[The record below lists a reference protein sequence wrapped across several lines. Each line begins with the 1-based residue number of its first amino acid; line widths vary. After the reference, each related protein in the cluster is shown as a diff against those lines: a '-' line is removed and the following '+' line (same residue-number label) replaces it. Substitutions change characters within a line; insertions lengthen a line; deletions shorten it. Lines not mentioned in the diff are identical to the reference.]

1 MRRPAMAE
9 SIDRAGRSYSG
20 WLSRWWHRTHGPV
33 GKERPASSGTSSH
46 ASTATEARPKEV
58 TSPEAALI
66 AIYQT
71 DQARISAV
79 GSVTLTMLGAGIT
92 YLVATAP
99 FARSLA
105 EKLAK
110 QFPQSDW
117 VPGTFL
123 ASLPLLLFIIAA
135 YHSLLTLEAIF
146 RTVSARAIEVEL
158 VSTAGL
164 DRKKAR
170 FGAGASD
177 HVLDLRQQP
186 IPFKLA
192 TGIAYG
198 GIILIVAVY
207 AVAMLIMSVHYIHE
221 AVWIPIAIYS
231 ILTVLIAQSWL
242 YGLTKAQ
249 KAQDVAYLNS
259 EKSQALNN

>member
-105 EKLAK
+105 E
-110 QFPQSDW
+110 
-117 VPGTFL
+117 
-123 ASLPLLLFIIAA
+123 
-135 YHSLLTLEAIF
+135 
-146 RTVSARAIEVEL
+146 
-158 VSTAGL
+158 
-164 DRKKAR
+164 
-170 FGAGASD
+170 
-177 HVLDLRQQP
+177 
-186 IPFKLA
+186 
-192 TGIAYG
+192 
-198 GIILIVAVY
+198 
-207 AVAMLIMSVHYIHE
+207 
-221 AVWIPIAIYS
+221 
-231 ILTVLIAQSWL
+231 
-242 YGLTKAQ
+242 
-249 KAQDVAYLNS
+249 
-259 EKSQALNN
+259 

>member
-1 MRRPAMAE
+1 
-9 SIDRAGRSYSG
+9 
-20 WLSRWWHRTHGPV
+20 L
-33 GKERPASSGTSSH
+33 SH
-46 ASTATEARPKEV
+46 ARTATQTSPKEA
-58 TSPEAALI
+58 TGPETALI

-105 EKLAK
+105 ETLAK
-110 QFPQSDW
+110 QFPRSDW

-123 ASLPLLLFIIAA
+123 ASLPLLLFIVAA

-158 VSTAGL
+158 VSAAGL
-164 DRKKAR
+164 DKKKVR

-198 GIILIVAVY
+198 GIVLIVAVY
-207 AVAMLIMSVHYIHE
+207 AVAMLIMSVHYIHGW
-221 AVWIPIAIYS
+221 VWIPIAVYS
-231 ILTVLIAQSWL
+231 ALTVLIVQSWL

-249 KAQDVAYLNS
+249 KAQDAAYLDS
-259 EKSQALNN
+259 EKSQALKN